1 MVGYIIGVVLG
12 VIIFLLQNFK
22 PTSIGF
28 RIAFLILTIAFIWGI
43 SYAQL
48 GYWNILVIPVG
59 VFVLCFLA
67 AFCFP
72 YGGNSAKQEYM
83 AINGQNYYKELQN
96 GDQIGRI
103 DVPGF
108 KQTYDRILSGII
120 FQIAT
125 SEKDFQSLG
134 EALYSKNFYP
144 ISIHTKDE
152 IIQHIRWAIEKVAN
166 SSTDG
171 NSIRSKAEDKIE
183 SIFNAYVSVMS
194 IHEEATR
201 NLEQLHQRDV
211 TFDEGN

>member
-1 MVGYIIGVVLG
+1 MVGYIIGIVLG

-48 GYWNILVIPVG
+48 GYWNIVVIPVG
-59 VFVLCFLA
+59 VLILCFLA

-72 YGGNSAKQEYM
+72 YKGSSAINEYM
-83 AINGQNYYKELQN
+83 AINGQNLYKELQN
-96 GDQIGRI
+96 SDQIGQI
-103 DVPGF
+103 NVPGF
-108 KQTYDRILSGII
+108 KQTYDRILGGII
-120 FQIAT
+120 SQIVT
-125 SEKDFQSLG
+125 SKKDFDSFG
-134 EALYSKNFYP
+134 KALYSKNFYP

-152 IIQHIRWAIEKVAN
+152 IIQHIRWAIEEVAN

-171 NSIRSKAEDKIE
+171 NSIRSKAEDNIE
-183 SIFNAYVSVMS
+183 SLFNAFVSVMS

-201 NLEQLHQRDV
+201 NLEQLK
-211 TFDEGN
+211 NN

>member
-1 MVGYIIGVVLG
+1 MVGYIIGIVLG

-48 GYWNILVIPVG
+48 GYWNIVVIPVG
-59 VFVLCFLA
+59 VLILCFLA

-72 YGGNSAKQEYM
+72 YKGSSAINEYM
-83 AINGQNYYKELQN
+83 AINGQNFYKELQN
-96 GDQIGRI
+96 SDQIGQI
-103 DVPGF
+103 NVPGF
-108 KQTYDRILSGII
+108 KQTYDRILGGII
-120 FQIAT
+120 SQIVT
-125 SEKDFQSLG
+125 SKKDFDSFG
-134 EALYSKNFYP
+134 KALYSKNFYP

-152 IIQHIRWAIEKVAN
+152 IIQHIRWAIEEVAN

-171 NSIRSKAEDKIE
+171 NSIRSKAEDNIE
-183 SIFNAYVSVMS
+183 SLFNAFVSVMS

-201 NLEQLHQRDV
+201 NLEQLK
-211 TFDEGN
+211 NN